1 MIIYDWYDK
10 ERNLV
15 VAKSNDDYKIK
26 QEETGAEYDE
36 AIDLFDHY
44 DASDNTPRSR
54 FHYSETDKKIEK
66 I

>member
-1 MIIYDWYDK
+1 MVIYDWYDK

-15 VAKSNDDYKIK
+15 VAKSNDDYKIR

-44 DASDNTPRSR
+44 NQDNKPVGR
-54 FHYSETDKKIEK
+54 FHYTETDKKIEE
-66 I
+66 IT